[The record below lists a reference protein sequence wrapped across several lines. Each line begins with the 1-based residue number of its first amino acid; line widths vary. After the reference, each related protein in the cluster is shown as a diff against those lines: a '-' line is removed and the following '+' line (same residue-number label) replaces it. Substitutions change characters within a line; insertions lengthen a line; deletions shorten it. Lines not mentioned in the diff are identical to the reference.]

1 MKPES
6 NTGSARKNYRVIK
19 DAYSALNGGRYLEAS
34 IALERILASGQ
45 KDPYTLFL
53 LAVSYLYTDQ
63 FAKADSVITKLVALA
78 PDYDP
83 LMHLQAFLGLK
94 SAPDVTS
101 ALKIYLDL
109 IYRNPADPFLQRG
122 RKLIGQASDFRSFQ
136 KKARLSDFV
145 NVPKPPRKLKKS
157 SHSPVLKPVSVR
169 IGRKRGRKVFAAA
182 AVIGIFFLAAAAVFY
197 YSRFHNSGRDREK
210 TGSLSRIDMISI
222 NSGDYDLVKTIN
234 REKVQYFYYSGK
246 DLSDDFDR
254 AKRLI
259 KSERYNEGVM
269 ILNRISNSNA
279 SFMVKEK
286 CDFLIR
292 FVTDLEDR
300 TFESVPYNKISS
312 RPYLYRGCALKIRG
326 RIANLKL
333 KNGRSMFSL
342 LVDYVDKEAVS
353 GTIDVYADR
362 SAAIANG
369 DLVDIEGVVTGII
382 GNSKSIYVVA
392 KGIRKI

>member
-1 MKPES
+1 
-6 NTGSARKNYRVIK
+6 
-19 DAYSALNGGRYLEAS
+19 
-34 IALERILASGQ
+34 
-45 KDPYTLFL
+45 
-53 LAVSYLYTDQ
+53 
-63 FAKADSVITKLVALA
+63 
-78 PDYDP
+78 
-83 LMHLQAFLGLK
+83 
-94 SAPDVTS
+94 
-101 ALKIYLDL
+101 L

-122 RKLIGQASDFRSFQ
+122 RKLIGQTSDFRSFQ
-136 KKARLSDFV
+136 KNARLGDFV
-145 NVPKPPRKLKKS
+145 NVPKPPRKLKKAA
-157 SHSPVLKPVSVR
+157 HSPVLKPVSVR

-182 AVIGIFFLAAAAVFY
+182 AVAVVLFLAVAAVFY
-197 YSRFHNSGRDREK
+197 FSRIHDSGRDRAK

-222 NSGDYDLVKTIN
+222 SSGDYDLVKTIN
-234 REKVQYFYYSGK
+234 REKVQFYYSGK

-259 KSERYNEGVM
+259 KSEKYNDGVM
-269 ILNRISNSNA
+269 ILNRISSSNA

-300 TFESVPYNKISS
+300 TYESVPYNRISS
-312 RPYLYRGCALKIRG
+312 SPYLYRGFALKIRG

-362 SAAIANG
+362 SAAVANG

-382 GNSKSIYVVA
+382 GNTKSIYVVA